1 MQAPLTAAAGADTT
15 QPSSE
20 APNNFL
26 AGADQNTL
34 NMFSTMIQNAHQQFL
49 LQSQQQ
55 SMQHQHAAFA
65 PANAGMAPFDP
76 AGAYLDH
83 HQALGQQFN
92 AGGSFIPSYNQ
103 GNPGQMPP
111 F

>member
-1 MQAPLTAAAGADTT
+1 MQP
-15 QPSSE
+15 
-20 APNNFL
+20 
-26 AGADQNTL
+26 
-34 NMFSTMIQNAHQQFL
+34 
-49 LQSQQQ
+49 
-55 SMQHQHAAFA
+55 QHAPFA

-92 AGGSFIPSYNQ
+92 AGGSFIPSYNP